1 MTRCTAGFGQ
11 VFARDAVMATYL
23 RQPAALVI
31 ASLSL
36 LMLAS
41 EANAQTAHNRFAT
54 DTDAAVHAT
63 SPARLKLDLQPLVE
77 ELVAPAQPSPARR
90 RDSLKNGTIIGAVI
104 GAAAGGIFGA
114 VLCNA
119 LQEPGDPS
127 CVTGTL
133 RVAAFGAAIGAG
145 AGLAVDAAFSRQSGA
160 RVSVALRF

>member
-1 MTRCTAGFGQ
+1 MA
-11 VFARDAVMATYL
+11 ARL
-23 RQPAALVI
+23 CQPTALVVV
-31 ASLSL
+31 SLSFL
-36 LMLAS
+36 ILAT
-41 EANAQTAHNRFAT
+41 EASAQTEHHPWLRDSNV
-54 DTDAAVHAT
+54 AAVIAA
-63 SPARLKLDLQPLVE
+63 SPPRLKLDSPALLVE
-77 ELVAPAQPSPARR
+77 ELAPPAQPSSPAGS

-104 GAAAGGIFGA
+104 GAAAGGVFGA

-133 RVAAFGAAIGAG
+133 RVAALGAAIGAG